1 MKMSRAA
8 YRYAKAALKF
18 ASKESEA
25 LGDDM
30 DQALALLEAHEDVA
44 SFLENPLLPAKAK
57 KETLIK
63 LIPQHT
69 KAFAQLLEVLASNN
83 RLSILEAVARQ
94 YKKWNELQQGQLSA
108 TVVTAIPLTPV
119 LKAEVLEKAKSIT
132 SKKIQLQN
140 QVEPSIM
147 GGFILTLG
155 DMQYDA
161 SVAHKLKGIKT
172 ALLAKQ

>member
-1 MKMSRAA
+1 MSRAA
-8 YRYAKAALKF
+8 YRYAKAALTF
-18 ASKESEA
+18 ASNESKD

-30 DQALALLEAHEDVA
+30 DQVLALFEAHEDVA

-69 KAFAQLLEVLASNN
+69 KAFAQLLEVLTLNN
-83 RLSILEAVARQ
+83 RLSILEAVAKQ
-94 YKKWNELQQGQLSA
+94 YKNQNELLQGYISA
-108 TVVTAIPLTPV
+108 TVITAIPLTPV
-119 LKAEVLEKAKSIT
+119 LKAEVLEKVKSIS

-140 QVEPSIM
+140 QVKPTII
-147 GGFILTLG
+147 GGFVLTLG

-172 ALLAKQ
+172 ALMAKQ

>member
-1 MKMSRAA
+1 MSRAA
-8 YRYAKAALKF
+8 YRYAKAALTF
-18 ASKESEA
+18 ASNESKD

-30 DQALALLEAHEDVA
+30 DQVLALFEAHEDVA

-69 KAFAQLLEVLASNN
+69 KAFAQLLEVLTLNN

-94 YKKWNELQQGQLSA
+94 YKNQNELLQGHISA
-108 TVVTAIPLTPV
+108 TVVTAIQLTPV
-119 LKAEVLEKAKSIT
+119 LKAEVLEKVKSIS

-140 QVEPSIM
+140 QVKPTII

-172 ALLAKQ
+172 ALMAKE

>member
-1 MKMSRAA
+1 MSRAA
-8 YRYAKAALKF
+8 YRYAKAALTF
-18 ASKESEA
+18 ASNESKD

-30 DQALALLEAHEDVA
+30 DQVLALFEAHEDVA

-57 KETLIK
+57 KEALIK

-69 KAFAQLLEVLASNN
+69 KAFAQLLEVLTLNN
-83 RLSILEAVARQ
+83 RLSILEAVAKQ
-94 YKKWNELQQGQLSA
+94 YKNQNELLQGYISA

-119 LKAEVLEKAKSIT
+119 LKAEVLEKVKSIS

-140 QVEPSIM
+140 QVKPTII
-147 GGFILTLG
+147 GGFVLTLG

-172 ALLAKQ
+172 VLMEKQ

>member
-1 MKMSRAA
+1 MNRAA

-18 ASKESEA
+18 ASKESKV

-30 DQALALLEAHEDVA
+30 DKALALFEAHEDVA
-44 SFLENPLLPAKAK
+44 SFLENPLLPAKVK
-57 KETLIK
+57 KDTLIK

-69 KAFAQLLEVLASNN
+69 KAFAQLLDVLALNN
-83 RLSILEAVARQ
+83 RLSILEAVAKQ
-94 YKKWNELQQGQLSA
+94 YKNQNELQQGHISA
-108 TVVTAIPLTPV
+108 TVFTAIPLTPV
-119 LKAEVLEKAKSIT
+119 LKAEVLEKVKGIS

-140 QVEPSIM
+140 QVKPSIM

-161 SVAHKLKGIKT
+161 SVARKLKGIKT
-172 ALLAKQ
+172 ALMAKQ

>member
-1 MKMSRAA
+1 MSRAA
-8 YRYAKAALKF
+8 YRYAKAALTF
-18 ASKESEA
+18 ASNESKD

-30 DQALALLEAHEDVA
+30 DQVLALFEAHEDVA

-69 KAFAQLLEVLASNN
+69 KAFAQLLEVLTLNN
-83 RLSILEAVARQ
+83 RLSILEAVAKQ
-94 YKKWNELQQGQLSA
+94 YKNQNELLQGYISA

-119 LKAEVLEKAKSIT
+119 LKAEVLEKVKSIS

-140 QVEPSIM
+140 QVKPTII
-147 GGFILTLG
+147 GGFVLTLG

-172 ALLAKQ
+172 ALMAKQ

>member
-1 MKMSRAA
+1 MSRAA

-18 ASKESEA
+18 ASNISEA

-30 DQALALLEAHEDVA
+30 DQALALLEAHDNVA

-63 LIPQHT
+63 LFPQHT
-69 KAFAQLLEVLASNN
+69 KAFAQFLEVLVMNN
-83 RLSILEAVARQ
+83 RLPILKAVARQ
-94 YKKWNELQQGQLSA
+94 YRKLNELQQGHLSA
-108 TVVTAIPLTPV
+108 AVVTAIPLTPV
-119 LKAEVLEKAKSIT
+119 LKEKVLEKVKSIT
-132 SKKIQLQN
+132 SKKILLQN

-172 ALLAKQ
+172 ALMAKQ

>member
-69 KAFAQLLEVLASNN
+69 KAFAQLLEVLATNN

-94 YKKWNELQQGQLSA
+94 YKKRNELQQGQLSCRRHRSRRRA
-108 TVVTAIPLTPV
+108 RW
-119 LKAEVLEKAKSIT
+119 
-132 SKKIQLQN
+132 
-140 QVEPSIM
+140 
-147 GGFILTLG
+147 LG
-155 DMQYDA
+155 HCR
-161 SVAHKLKGIKT
+161 SLVAPKLRRH
-172 ALLAKQ
+172 A

>member
-1 MKMSRAA
+1 MSRAA

-18 ASKESEA
+18 ASNEA
-25 LGDDM
+25 KDLGDDM
-30 DQALALLEAHEDVA
+30 DQVLALFEAHEDVA

-69 KAFAQLLEVLASNN
+69 KAFAQLLEVLTLNN

-94 YKKWNELQQGQLSA
+94 YKNQNELLQGYISA

-119 LKAEVLEKAKSIT
+119 LKAEVLEKVKSIS

-140 QVEPSIM
+140 QVKPTII

-172 ALLAKQ
+172 ALMAKE

>member
-1 MKMSRAA
+1 
-8 YRYAKAALKF
+8 
-18 ASKESEA
+18 
-25 LGDDM
+25 
-30 DQALALLEAHEDVA
+30 
-44 SFLENPLLPAKAK
+44 
-57 KETLIK
+57 
-63 LIPQHT
+63 
-69 KAFAQLLEVLASNN
+69 
-83 RLSILEAVARQ
+83 
-94 YKKWNELQQGQLSA
+94 
-108 TVVTAIPLTPV
+108 LTPV

-140 QVEPSIM
+140 QLEPSIM

>member
-1 MKMSRAA
+1 MSRVA
-8 YRYAKAALKF
+8 YRYAKAALTF
-18 ASKESEA
+18 ASNESKD

-30 DQALALLEAHEDVA
+30 DQVLALFEAHEDVA

-69 KAFAQLLEVLASNN
+69 KAFAQLLEVLTLNN
-83 RLSILEAVARQ
+83 RLSILEAVAKQ
-94 YKKWNELQQGQLSA
+94 YKNQNELLQGYISA

-119 LKAEVLEKAKSIT
+119 LKAEVLEKVKSIS

-140 QVEPSIM
+140 QVKPTII
-147 GGFILTLG
+147 GGFVLTLG

-172 ALLAKQ
+172 ALMAKQ